1 MRAGAKLQGSVRN
14 ADARSARARQGR
26 VKIEARAGAAAFD
39 ISPSFRSGGR
49 YAQAKSRR
57 LSRSE
62 ARCRACRGNSDAPAS
77 ATRVGGERYTFGSGA
92 CYVVVETSRHA
103 ERRNAACGLQFPY
116 DSGAGGLWKS
126 LISSLHEFLNMWR
139 RKHLLFYR
147 GTTTYQ

>member
-1 MRAGAKLQGSVRN
+1 MSDKAVLQRAAFFYRKAAARTEAQARAGAKIKGSVRN

-77 ATRVGGERYTFGSGA
+77 ATRVGGESGTRLA
-92 CYVVVETSRHA
+92 VALATSWWRQAGTQNGATPHA
-103 ERRNAACGLQFPY
+103 DCSFLMIPVQEDCGNL
-116 DSGAGGLWKS
+116 
-126 LISSLHEFLNMWR
+126 
-139 RKHLLFYR
+139 
-147 GTTTYQ
+147 